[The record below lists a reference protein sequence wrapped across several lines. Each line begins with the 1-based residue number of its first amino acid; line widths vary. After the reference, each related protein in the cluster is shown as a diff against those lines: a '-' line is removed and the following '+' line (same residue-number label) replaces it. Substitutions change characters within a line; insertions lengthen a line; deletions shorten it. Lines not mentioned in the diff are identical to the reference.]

1 MFVLCDSE
9 ATVSEK
15 SSTQETIYPLWML
28 RSKEATWVRNCI
40 GEIGD
45 PYGVPTDTAAGVL
58 GEP

>member
-1 MFVLCDSE
+1 M
-9 ATVSEK
+9 TEK

-40 GEIGD
+40 GEIED
-45 PYGVPTDTAAGVL
+45 PYGVPSDTAAGVL